1 MQPKTA
7 GVVRFGEY
15 ALDLRTGELR
25 RDNIPLKL
33 QPQPAKVL
41 ALLISRAGKLLTRE
55 EIAKELW
62 NTDVFVDYEQG
73 LNFVIRQIRALLED
87 DPDHPQFLETIP
99 KRGYRFIAKVEE
111 VSAEDQKQPNQS
123 VTSSLVGKKFSHY
136 RVLEVI
142 GGGGMGLVYRAED
155 LKLGRPVALKFLPER
170 CSPLNGRERS
180 LSGSLNPTQR

>member
-1 MQPKTA
+1 MQPKPA
-7 GVVRFGEY
+7 GLVRFAEY

-73 LNFVIRQIRALLED
+73 LNFVIRQ
-87 DPDHPQFLETIP
+87 
-99 KRGYRFIAKVEE
+99 
-111 VSAEDQKQPNQS
+111 S
-123 VTSSLVGKKFSHY
+123 
-136 RVLEVI
+136 
-142 GGGGMGLVYRAED
+142 GL
-155 LKLGRPVALKFLPER
+155 
-170 CSPLNGRERS
+170 C
-180 LSGSLNPTQR
+180 